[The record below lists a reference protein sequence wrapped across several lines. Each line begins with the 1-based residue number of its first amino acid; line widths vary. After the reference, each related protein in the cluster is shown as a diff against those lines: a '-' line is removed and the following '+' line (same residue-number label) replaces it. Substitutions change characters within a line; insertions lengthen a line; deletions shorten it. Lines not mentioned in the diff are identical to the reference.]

1 MDQEIIREHSLDEL
15 ISSINETAREPYHE
29 WKIGIGNGKVMDDE
43 KCLSTVVFSPNND
56 PAVLAAYNH
65 FAMLGMAAKQPI
77 PQPTKCLYLFKE
89 TWEKF
94 DKNNA
99 IF

>member
-1 MDQEIIREHSLDEL
+1 MNQEIIREHSLEEL
-15 ISSINETAREPYHE
+15 LTAIHEVVTEPYHE
-29 WKIGIGNGKVMDDE
+29 WEIGIIGNGKMDDE
-43 KCLSTVVFSPNND
+43 GCLSTVVFSPNNQ

-65 FAMLGMAAKQPI
+65 FAGLGMAAKQPVLSE
-77 PQPTKCLYLFKE
+77 TKYLYLFKE

>member
-1 MDQEIIREHSLDEL
+1 MNQEIIRQHSLKEL
-15 ISSINETAREPYHE
+15 LTAINEVVTEPYHE
-29 WKIGIGNGKVMDDE
+29 WKIGIVGDGKMEDE
-43 KCLSTVVFSPNND
+43 GCLSTVVFNPNNN

-65 FAMLGMAAKQPI
+65 FAVLGMAAKQPV
-77 PQPTKCLYLFKE
+77 PSETKYLYLFKE

>member
-1 MDQEIIREHSLDEL
+1 
-15 ISSINETAREPYHE
+15 
-29 WKIGIGNGKVMDDE
+29 MDDE
-43 KCLSTVVFSPNND
+43 KCLSTVVFSPNNNH
-56 PAVLAAYNH
+56 AVLSAYNH
-65 FAMLGMAAKQPI
+65 FAVLGMAAKQPV
-77 PQPTKCLYLFKE
+77 PSEAKYLYLFKE